1 MSGATAAAFE
11 LSELK
16 PGHLQLRGA
25 MTFATAAAV
34 NAALSRLIIGSV
46 GPEVHLDL
54 HGVTRADSA
63 GLAVVV
69 EALAVA
75 RKLGRRVVLSG
86 VPQAMDDIARI
97 SEIEDMLS

>member
-1 MSGATAAAFE
+1 
-11 LSELK
+11 
-16 PGHLQLRGA
+16 

-34 NAALSRLIIGSV
+34 NAALSRLLIGSN
-46 GPEVHLDL
+46 GPDVHLDL

-97 SEIEDMLS
+97 SEIEEMLR